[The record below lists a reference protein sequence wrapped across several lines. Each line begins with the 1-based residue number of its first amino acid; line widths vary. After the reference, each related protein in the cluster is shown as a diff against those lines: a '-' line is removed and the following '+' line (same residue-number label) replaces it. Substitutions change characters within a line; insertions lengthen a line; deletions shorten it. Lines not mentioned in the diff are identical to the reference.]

1 VIILKGE
8 PKRVTPVNFWP
19 RNAEKVP
26 SIVKE
31 LIFSQYYSKDTMY
44 VYCDMS
50 MKPGFSTMSVACSYV
65 KEGSVLIKHKYVHPP
80 KESYDKNIYG
90 ELKAIIFA
98 LSHFEKY
105 IGKCTSMILYSDVNE
120 IERIVSREIT
130 FKHNFSLKEVQ
141 NELILLYKKII
152 SQYPGK
158 VIRISYLP
166 EVLRKYNPFHKSA
179 HNAAKKLL
187 K

>member
-1 VIILKGE
+1 MKGE
-8 PKRVTPVNFWP
+8 PKRVTPVKFWP

-31 LIFSQYYSKDTMY
+31 LIFSQYYSKDTLY

-50 MKPGFSTMSVACSYV
+50 MKPGYSTMSVACSYI
-65 KEGSVLIKHKYVHPP
+65 KEGSVLIKHQYVHPP

-120 IERIVSREIT
+120 IERIVSKDII
-130 FKHNFSLKEVQ
+130 FKHNSSLKEVQ
-141 NELILLYKKII
+141 NELILLNKMVK
-152 SQYPGK
+152 SQHPGI

-179 HNAAKKLL
+179 HNAAKKLF
-187 K
+187 